1 MRHAF
6 SYLSSAALQTPRY
19 LYLYLQLS
27 RVYCACVCQCVS
39 VSMTACEF
47 AFLLRQAVCSA
58 KCVRVSASGS
68 TTANHM
74 TRRVGKIAV
83 QALDKANRNSKLS

>member
-6 SYLSSAALQTPRY
+6 SYLSSAALQTPRS

-27 RVYCACVCQCVS
+27 RAYCASMCVCVS

-47 AFLLRQAVCSA
+47 AILLRQAASLA
-58 KCVRVSASGS
+58 ECVRVSASGS

-74 TRRVGKIAV
+74 TRRLGKIAV
-83 QALDKANRNSKLS
+83 QALDRAKRNSKFS